1 MLLSSYLEQYGLAI
15 SQSPGDG
22 HCLLHAVTDSW
33 HPQTNQPRLNLE
45 QVKQHL
51 LSQTLTETDK
61 YLPFFPSPSRE
72 ALIYGVRT
80 YLKYKRY
87 NQDFGDFVPRLLAD
101 SLKTKIV
108 VLDERPDKHCIKHE
122 FIPGVSPDH
131 TIILHRK
138 QDHYNA
144 LVPFKLP
151 VSSVSPSSALS
162 DTRMPKSVQKPT
174 LLYNRTTSCTKGIL
188 DHVSLINRN
197 DDMRSLDQGHLPKSE
212 ACTLTSPSLHR
223 VACRRPLQHLQYH
236 GFPEV
241 LQKQTTNV
249 NSIQYDRDT
258 LLKLSLSE
266 QSTLTRKLRK
276 FLLRSGLW
284 YNVKNASNTR
294 NVTDIHNIATVP
306 SSISVCITSYVNRR
320 MSMSSH
326 SVRKDNLINVIRSG
340 KVTTMKM
347 SEFKPMNYLCSAIVK
362 SPGQPEN
369 ESNLSASTCFKPMP
383 IQVEIN
389 KRFSD
394 KLSPSTRFRG
404 VNHNNLIRPNL
415 SISCNH
421 GKMLQL
427 GLLNARSVRNK
438 SLSTADLIIDR
449 KLDILAI
456 TETWLKGD
464 ITDNV
469 IVGELVPSGYSI
481 LSVPRTDRV
490 GGGVALIFRKI

>member
-1 MLLSSYLEQYGLAI
+1 MLLSSYLEQHGLAI

-61 YLPFFPSPSRE
+61 YLPFLPSPSRE

-87 NQDFGDFVPRLLAD
+87 NQDFGDFFPRLLAD

-122 FIPGVSPDH
+122 FIPDVSPDH

-144 LVPFKLP
+144 LV
-151 VSSVSPSSALS
+151 
-162 DTRMPKSVQKPT
+162 
-174 LLYNRTTSCTKGIL
+174 
-188 DHVSLINRN
+188 
-197 DDMRSLDQGHLPKSE
+197 PKSE

-223 VACRRPLQHLQYH
+223 VACRRPLQHLQDH

-241 LQKQTTNV
+241 LQKQATNV

-294 NVTDIHNIATVP
+294 NVTDIHNIATVS
-306 SSISVCITSYVNRR
+306 SSISVCITSYVN
-320 MSMSSH
+320 
-326 SVRKDNLINVIRSG
+326 
-340 KVTTMKM
+340 
-347 SEFKPMNYLCSAIVK
+347 
-362 SPGQPEN
+362 
-369 ESNLSASTCFKPMP
+369 

-404 VNHNNLIRPNL
+404 VNHNNLIRP
-415 SISCNH
+415 I
-421 GKMLQL
+421 
-427 GLLNARSVRNK
+427 LLM
-438 SLSTADLIIDR
+438 
-449 KLDILAI
+449 
-456 TETWLKGD
+456 
-464 ITDNV
+464 
-469 IVGELVPSGYSI
+469 
-481 LSVPRTDRV
+481 
-490 GGGVALIFRKI
+490 